1 MKKTIMAIVLA
12 SALALCAT
20 ACGNND
26 TAENATLGESEAV
39 AETATLCD
47 SEAAAE

>member
-20 ACGNND
+20 ACGNNE
-26 TAENATLGESEAV
+26 TPET
-39 AETATLCD
+39 AETATLGASD
-47 SEAAAE
+47 TVAETEAAAE